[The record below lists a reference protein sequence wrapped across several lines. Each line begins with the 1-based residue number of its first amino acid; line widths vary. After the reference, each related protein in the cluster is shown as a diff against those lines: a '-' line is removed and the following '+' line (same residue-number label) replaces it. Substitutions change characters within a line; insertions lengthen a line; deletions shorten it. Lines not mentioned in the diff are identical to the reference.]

1 VTISQYRDNSNNT
14 NSTIK
19 ASQTEPN
26 NSTNNHTKSM
36 TKPKGFILE
45 RGVSPIDGNPFVAVM
60 TLGCKNRKTGPM
72 PTVWILREDIS
83 PVEAV
88 ATGQDVTNC
97 GDCIHRGVWDPDLEK
112 MVNRSCYVN
121 YGQAPNSVWKA
132 YKRGAYEEDLTVE
145 QGKKYL
151 SNKLIRWGG
160 YGDPAIIDPMIFNS
174 VNGAAAGHTGYTHQW
189 RQPWAQWARE
199 EFQASCDGL
208 ADYLDASSHGWKT
221 FSVIPKGSNA
231 YSGKLCPAT
240 APNSQATCN
249 TCALCNG
256 DKTDI
261 YVVAHGS
268 GAKFVTAS

>member
-1 VTISQYRDNSNNT
+1 
-14 NSTIK
+14 
-19 ASQTEPN
+19 
-26 NSTNNHTKSM
+26 
-36 TKPKGFILE
+36 
-45 RGVSPIDGNPFVAVM
+45 M

-221 FSVIPKGSNA
+221 FLSSLKDLTPTAANYA
-231 YSGKLCPAT
+231 RQQRQTHKLPVT
-240 APNSQATCN
+240 
-249 TCALCNG
+249 LVL
-256 DKTDI
+256 
-261 YVVAHGS
+261 Y
-268 GAKFVTAS
+268 VTATRLISTLSLTDQALSL